1 MAPPAPM
8 SAGPVVPTDPAPD
21 PPLSPAQASQLSIDA
36 SRIDVSATRKQFQQL
51 TAAAAAQ
58 SASDAASV
66 QRRSASPNR
75 SVGGAHGSL
84 SAMQLPDDM
93 STTVSLT
100 SSVSTMALGNVSATS
115 LPGAN
120 GAGATSRTML
130 QDVNEAM
137 RRPPM
142 SPTTRAGA
150 PPSRSASTYGL
161 AATPSRSTSL
171 HALAASAAPPMTPSR
186 WPSTS
191 PHPRKQSASAAT
203 LVRSPLSG
211 APVSTPDPTSPSSA
225 FPRPPGPE
233 SAKFLPPP
241 PLVPPVPHLAVA
253 HLGAYTSLPDLT
265 HHPSPPS
272 SNTSSAC
279 TTDSWPSTAS
289 LGSKSPIAVRRRRRS
304 SVGTSVL
311 TTTTSSVAA
320 PAGGAGLA
328 AASAPALPTSTA
340 AAAAADAT
348 EHPSSIRRSMS
359 DHLPA
364 TSGAAPAT
372 TQAAGASEHGLHAVA
387 GTADQDGPYILSRHA
402 PDGVTILEQYI
413 VGNCIG
419 RGQFGAVFR
428 AINVDSHQ
436 TVAIKRFELANNKDQ
451 ETILTEVRKM
461 ETLDH
466 PNVVKY
472 IGFIQTETD
481 FNIILEFVENGSLAS
496 TLKHFGPLPEKVVVA
511 IVFKVLQG
519 LTYIHQQ
526 GLKHLDLKAANI
538 LTTKDGNVKLS
549 DFGVSQSVTDTKSD
563 GVGTAYWMAPEIIY
577 PGKSSTASDIWSL
590 GCTII
595 ELLTGEPPYY
605 EFKNPWA
612 ALYRIVEDACPPLP
626 DNISDDMRSFLLCCL
641 QKDENARWT
650 AAQLLQH
657 PWIVHSVY
665 NQGRRGTGTPGTPG
679 FPKAPAPPPPPSPP
693 VATPTAPEFSML
705 LHTTTVARPSAP
717 YNWLPRPIAS
727 PVSGGPPAAPARQA
741 MTDDSVSVHATEL
754 SSVGTLPPTTFLP
767 DSTPM
772 ATTTRHGPAT
782 SSPPALPLT
791 TVFPSPLQM
800 AQLARSPHV
809 PPAPTPVVGA
819 LVDRMRDVVSP
830 GRAAARRRSGAA
842 AVAAA
847 AAAAAAAGFVV
858 PADAPPVPGAAR
870 NPHKWI
876 KLALDACVECRICA
890 QLVRKGRVCAT
901 CSAIVCKACAACPPI
916 GGHVVVCGGKP
927 GATPPATTSPAS
939 ATPPSVA
946 ALRPDDY
953 APMPRRDKA
962 VTRRV
967 PPPPLA
973 AMDAAFWSAIE
984 PPPSSTTT
992 VRTPATPSLFSAP
1005 PGPLA
1010 VAALAGG
1017 GVPHRKPAAARDD
1030 CVVM

>member
-8 SAGPVVPTDPAPD
+8 AGLVSPTDPAPD
-21 PPLSPAQASQLSIDA
+21 PSLSSAQASHSSIDA

-51 TAAAAAQ
+51 AAAAAAQ
-58 SASDAASV
+58 SASDAASA
-66 QRRSASPNR
+66 RRRPASPNR
-75 SVGGAHGSL
+75 SIGGARGSV

-93 STTVSLT
+93 STTASLT
-100 SSVSTMALGNVSATS
+100 SSVSTMALGNMSATS
-115 LPGAN
+115 LPGGN
-120 GAGATSRTML
+120 GTGATSRTML
-130 QDVNEAM
+130 QDVNEAT
-137 RRPPM
+137 RQLSM
-142 SPTTRAGA
+142 SPVTRAGVS
-150 PPSRSASTYGL
+150 PSRSASAYGL

-171 HALAASAAPPMTPSR
+171 HALANSTAPPTTPSR
-186 WPSTS
+186 TANTS
-191 PHPRKQSASAAT
+191 PYPRKPSASTAMHARSSSTGASLAT
-203 LVRSPLSG
+203 SD
-211 APVSTPDPTSPSSA
+211 PVSPSSA
-225 FPRPPGPE
+225 FPRPPAPE
-233 SAKFLPPP
+233 AAKPLPPLP
-241 PLVPPVPHLAVA
+241 PMPPVPHPAAA
-253 HLGAYTSLPDLT
+253 HLGAYTSMPDLT

-328 AASAPALPTSTA
+328 AASAPALPTSSA

-348 EHPSSIRRSMS
+348 GHPASIRRSMS

-364 TSGAAPAT
+364 TSGAVPAT
-372 TQAAGASEHGLHAVA
+372 TPAVGASEHGLHAVA

-428 AINVDSHQ
+428 AINVDSHH

-451 ETILTEVRKM
+451 ATILTEVRKM

-472 IGFIQTETD
+472 IGFIQTEAD

-549 DFGVSQSVTDTKSD
+549 DFGVSQSVADTKSD

-665 NQGRRGTGTPGTPG
+665 NQRRRGTGTPGTPG

-693 VATPTAPEFSML
+693 VATPMAPEFPMFPY
-705 LHTTTVARPSAP
+705 TMTVARPAAP
-717 YNWLPRPIAS
+717 YDWPPQPVAS
-727 PVSGGPPAAPARQA
+727 PVGGGTPVPALRQA
-741 MTDDSVSVHATEL
+741 MTDDSVSVHATEI

-772 ATTTRHGPAT
+772 ATTARHGPTT
-782 SSPPALPLT
+782 SSPPPAP

-800 AQLARSPHV
+800 AQLARSPHF
-809 PPAPTPVVGA
+809 PSAPTPVVGA
-819 LVDRMRDVVSP
+819 LVDRMRDAVSP

-842 AVAAA
+842 AVSAA

-916 GGHVVVCGGKP
+916 GGRVVVCGGKP

-939 ATPPSVA
+939 ATPPLVA
-946 ALRPDDY
+946 ALRSDDY

-962 VTRRV
+962 AARRA

-984 PPPSSTTT
+984 PPSSTMTG
-992 VRTPATPSLFSAP
+992 RTPATPSPLSAP

-1010 VAALAGG
+1010 LAALASG
-1017 GVPHRKPAAARDD
+1017 GVPRRKPAAARDD

>member
-1 MAPPAPM
+1 MAPPVPM
-8 SAGPVVPTDPAPD
+8 SAGPATPSDPVAD
-21 PPLSPAQASQLSIDA
+21 PSLPPAQASQSSIDA

-51 TAAAAAQ
+51 AAAGAAAGAAQ
-58 SASDAASV
+58 PASDAASAR
-66 QRRSASPNR
+66 RRSASPNR
-75 SVGGAHGSL
+75 SVGGARGSV
-84 SAMQLPDDM
+84 SATQLPDGM
-93 STTVSLT
+93 STTASLT
-100 SSVSTMALGNVSATS
+100 SSVSTLALGNMSAMS
-115 LPGAN
+115 LPGDA
-120 GAGATSRTML
+120 SRTML
-130 QDVNEAM
+130 QGVDEAM
-137 RRPPM
+137 RQPPM
-142 SPTTRAGA
+142 SPATRAGA
-150 PPSRSASTYGL
+150 PPSRSASAYGL

-171 HALAASAAPPMTPSR
+171 HALAVSAAPPMTPSR
-186 WPSTS
+186 TASTS
-191 PHPRKQSASAAT
+191 PYPRKPSAST
-203 LVRSPLSG
+203 VKP
-211 APVSTPDPTSPSSA
+211 
-225 FPRPPGPE
+225 
-233 SAKFLPPP
+233 LPPLP
-241 PLVPPVPHLAVA
+241 PMPPVPHPATA
-253 HLGAYTSLPDLT
+253 HLGAYTSMPDLT

-328 AASAPALPTSTA
+328 AASAPALPTSSA

-348 EHPSSIRRSMS
+348 GRASSIRRSMS

-364 TSGAAPAT
+364 AAPAAAPAT
-372 TQAAGASEHGLHAVA
+372 GASEQGLHAVA

-428 AINVDSHQ
+428 AINVDSHH

-665 NQGRRGTGTPGTPG
+665 NQRRRGTNTPGTPG

-693 VATPTAPEFSML
+693 VTTPMAPDFSML
-705 LHTTTVARPSAP
+705 PYTTTVAWPAAP
-717 YNWLPRPIAS
+717 YDWPPRPIAS
-727 PVSGGPPAAPARQA
+727 PVGGAPTDVPRQA
-741 MTDDSVSVHATEL
+741 MTDDSTSVHATEI

-772 ATTTRHGPAT
+772 VTTARHGPTT
-782 SSPPALPLT
+782 SSPPAPPVP

-809 PPAPTPVVGA
+809 PSAPTPVVGA

-842 AVAAA
+842 AAVAAA
-847 AAAAAAAGFVV
+847 VAAAGFLV
-858 PADAPPVPGAAR
+858 PTDAPPVPNAAR

-890 QLVRKGRVCAT
+890 QLVRKGRVCST

-916 GGHVVVCGGKP
+916 GGRVVVCGSKP
-927 GATPPATTSPAS
+927 GATPPATTSPAP
-939 ATPPSVA
+939 AVPPPVA
-946 ALRPDDY
+946 ALRSDDY
-953 APMPRRDKA
+953 APMARRDKA
-962 VTRRV
+962 TARRA
-967 PPPPLA
+967 PPSPLA

-984 PPPSSTTT
+984 QPPPSTTT
-992 VRTPATPSLFSAP
+992 GRTPATPSPLSAP

-1010 VAALAGG
+1010 AAALAGG
-1017 GVPHRKPAAARDD
+1017 GVPRRKPAAARDD
-1030 CVVM
+1030 CVIM